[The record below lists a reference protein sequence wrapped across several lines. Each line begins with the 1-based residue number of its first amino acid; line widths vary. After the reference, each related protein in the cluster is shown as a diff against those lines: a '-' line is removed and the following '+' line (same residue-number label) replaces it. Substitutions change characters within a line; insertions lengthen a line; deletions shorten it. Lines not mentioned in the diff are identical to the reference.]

1 MTAQTPGCGCN
12 SEARKRQAERQA
24 EHFVEVI
31 DWLATPPIS
40 AKVPPV
46 PASQHEPDRQ
56 WMNQAEAAEYLG
68 VTDRTIR
75 AYLPPSYGENTRAR
89 YPVVYMH
96 DGQNLFDPALAFGG
110 VEWRVDEAFDAAGE
124 TGRCSNGASC
134 TNDGD
139 CSGGGGGVCATT
151 REAIVIGIDNAPDR
165 IWELGVSVFSRYNAP
180 YTEEMK
186 PFVEL
191 MLNKRVVVKMNVE
204 RVISWDH
211 RKLGGSY

>member
-75 AYLPPSYGENTRAR
+75 AYIARADLPAR
-89 YPVVYMH
+89 RIKGSRLV
-96 DGQNLFDPALAFGG
+96 
-110 VEWRVDEAFDAAGE
+110 RVAKDDLDRLLEPISPEA
-124 TGRCSNGASC
+124 
-134 TNDGD
+134 
-139 CSGGGGGVCATT
+139 
-151 REAIVIGIDNAPDR
+151 DR
-165 IWELGVSVFSRYNAP
+165 
-180 YTEEMK
+180 
-186 PFVEL
+186 
-191 MLNKRVVVKMNVE
+191 
-204 RVISWDH
+204 
-211 RKLGGSY
+211 

>member
-75 AYLPPSYGENTRAR
+75 AYIARAGA
-89 YPVVYMH
+89 PG
-96 DGQNLFDPALAFGG
+96 DQAGLFQLGDLVRQAALG
-110 VEWRVDEAFDAAGE
+110 VE
-124 TGRCSNGASC
+124 
-134 TNDGD
+134 
-139 CSGGGGGVCATT
+139 
-151 REAIVIGIDNAPDR
+151 
-165 IWELGVSVFSRYNAP
+165 
-180 YTEEMK
+180 
-186 PFVEL
+186 
-191 MLNKRVVVKMNVE
+191 E
-204 RVISWDH
+204 RVGEAAH
-211 RKLGGSY
+211 AHLAVLGGFEAHEDLVLEVRDPHLVLELLIQPAIDERTGAQEGVPGTLLLLVQPLGFGHGATLARWFKFEPARRVRPRDVTGTTQTAC